1 MTLGLSTG
9 TQNFTIT
16 GYTNQGYIGAW
27 VGNYGGQ
34 IGQAPFNLAYIQTSA
49 GVTTDSSKSGI
60 VNEIDN
66 NVNYVIK
73 Y

>member
-1 MTLGLSTG
+1 MTLGLTNGSDD
-9 TQNFTIT
+9 FTIT

-27 VGNYGGQ
+27 RGNYGGQ
-34 IGQAPFNLAYIQTSA
+34 IGQAPSGLVYIQSSA

-60 VNEIDN
+60 ISEIDN
-66 NVNYVIK
+66 DVNYVIK